1 MSRCLLILSC
11 CIAATNARNNES
23 PTLHVVAP
31 VHAAI
36 TNASIE
42 VMLNCFLAQTS
53 RDWALTVVGDG
64 YDARAAAVVGRYT
77 DPRINYAATDRAY
90 GDHGHSPRELGL
102 GLGESPWTV
111 LTGVDNYYVPLFV
124 ETVVDKIRAN
134 PDAGLVYYDFL
145 LDMKGEL
152 AAGAAYDAALRAY
165 GDAPAEDDPEAVIVR
180 PLLDGRAAEIR
191 FRRGDDVAAVAR
203 DFVAAEGLSSGG
215 GCDDAVCVTDGAILS
230 TLPVVSISIDQCPR
244 RSRTSS
250 RATWPRKLRVRP
262 ARRAKWGAAGRVRCH
277 RTRATSTRRWT
288 SRGVSTLAPLPYEL
302 TWRAASALGGATT
315 RPTFR
320 TSARCSKSS
329 HASASRRSSSRRR
342 FTSTTSEFL

>member
-1 MSRCLLILSC
+1 MASQWANSNLKRSSGAMPRGLLMLSLY
-11 CIAATNARNNES
+11 IAATNARNNES

-90 GDHGHSPRELGL
+90 GDHGHTPRELGL

-124 ETVVDKIRAN
+124 ETVVEKIRAN
-134 PDAGLVYYDFL
+134 PNAGLVYYDFL

-165 GDAPAEDDPEAVIVR
+165 GDAPAEEDPEAVVVR
-180 PLLDGRAAEIR
+180 PLLDGRVAEIR

-203 DFVAAEGLSSGG
+203 DFVAAEGLNSGG
-215 GCDDAVCVTDGAILS
+215 GCDDAACVADLLAGHMASEAARPPGSGGAIGGGRPRALPPYS
-230 TLPVVSISIDQCPR
+230 GHIDATLDESGRLDVGAVAV
-244 RSRTSS
+244 RTD
-250 RATWPRKLRVRP
+250 V
-262 ARRAKWGAAGRVRCH
+262 ARRVGFGWRHHAADFSYVRAVLEELARVGLE
-277 RTRATSTRRWT
+277 ALKLPQ
-288 SRGVSTLAPLPYEL
+288 TLYV
-302 TWRAASALGGATT
+302 
-315 RPTFR
+315 
-320 TSARCSKSS
+320 
-329 HASASRRSSSRRR
+329 HN
-342 FTSTTSEFL
+342 

>member
-1 MSRCLLILSC
+1 MPRSLLILSLY
-11 CIAATNARNNES
+11 IAAATNARNNEP

-53 RDWALTVVGDG
+53 RDWALTVVGDS

-90 GDHGHSPRELGL
+90 GDHGHTPRELGL

-124 ETVVDKIRAN
+124 ATVVDKIRAN

-165 GDAPAEDDPEAVIVR
+165 GDAQTEDDPEAV
-180 PLLDGRAAEIR
+180 E
-191 FRRGDDVAAVAR
+191 
-203 DFVAAEGLSSGG
+203 
-215 GCDDAVCVTDGAILS
+215 
-230 TLPVVSISIDQCPR
+230 
-244 RSRTSS
+244 
-250 RATWPRKLRVRP
+250 
-262 ARRAKWGAAGRVRCH
+262 
-277 RTRATSTRRWT
+277 
-288 SRGVSTLAPLPYEL
+288 
-302 TWRAASALGGATT
+302 
-315 RPTFR
+315 
-320 TSARCSKSS
+320 
-329 HASASRRSSSRRR
+329 
-342 FTSTTSEFL
+342 

>member
-1 MSRCLLILSC
+1 MSRCLLILSLY
-11 CIAATNARNNES
+11 IAATNARNNES

-77 DPRINYAATDRAY
+77 DPRINYVATDRAY
-90 GDHGHSPRELGL
+90 GDHGHTPRELGL

-134 PDAGLVYYDFL
+134 PNAGLVYYDFL

-165 GDAPAEDDPEAVIVR
+165 GEGAVEDDDPEAVVVR
-180 PLLDGRAAEIR
+180 PLLDGRVAEIR

-203 DFVAAEGLSSGG
+203 DFVAAEGLNSGG
-215 GCDDAVCVTDGAILS
+215 GCDDASCVADGAGHLNIA
-230 TLPVVSISIDQCPR
+230 IQ
-244 RSRTSS
+244 
-250 RATWPRKLRVRP
+250 
-262 ARRAKWGAAGRVRCH
+262 
-277 RTRATSTRRWT
+277 TRN
-288 SRGVSTLAPLPYEL
+288 
-302 TWRAASALGGATT
+302 
-315 RPTFR
+315 
-320 TSARCSKSS
+320 
-329 HASASRRSSSRRR
+329 
-342 FTSTTSEFL
+342 

>member
-1 MSRCLLILSC
+1 MAILCYPVLPSRATKDEYQNPLITKHSILVSSYLLRYTYLTILAARNDAAHESTLVIRRAAANIRGAMSRCLLILSLY
-11 CIAATNARNNES
+11 IAATNARNNES

-90 GDHGHSPRELGL
+90 GDHGHTPRELGL

-165 GDAPAEDDPEAVIVR
+165 GEGAVEDDDPEAVVVR
-180 PLLDGRAAEIR
+180 PLLDGRVAEIR

-203 DFVAAEGLSSGG
+203 DFVAAEGLNSGG
-215 GCDDAVCVTDGAILS
+215 GCDDATCVVAGAI
-230 TLPVVSISIDQCPR
+230 I
-244 RSRTSS
+244 
-250 RATWPRKLRVRP
+250 
-262 ARRAKWGAAGRVRCH
+262 
-277 RTRATSTRRWT
+277 
-288 SRGVSTLAPLPYEL
+288 
-302 TWRAASALGGATT
+302 
-315 RPTFR
+315 
-320 TSARCSKSS
+320 
-329 HASASRRSSSRRR
+329 
-342 FTSTTSEFL
+342 

>member
-1 MSRCLLILSC
+1 MPRGLLILSLY
-11 CIAATNARNNES
+11 IAATNARNNDES

-165 GDAPAEDDPEAVIVR
+165 GEGAVEDDNPEAVVVR
-180 PLLDGRAAEIR
+180 PLLDGRVAEIR

-203 DFVAAEGLSSGG
+203 DFVAAEGLDSGG
-215 GCDDAVCVTDGAILS
+215 GCDDASCVADGAGNLNITHL
-230 TLPVVSISIDQCPR
+230 TRRCPR

-262 ARRAKWGAAGRVRCH
+262 ARRAKWGAAGRARCR

-288 SRGVSTLAPLPYEL
+288 SRGASTLAP
-302 TWRAASALGGATT
+302 
-315 RPTFR
+315 
-320 TSARCSKSS
+320 
-329 HASASRRSSSRRR
+329 
-342 FTSTTSEFL
+342 